1 MIDEETEV
9 IAKMFSPFN
18 TLIKLLILKLLSQS
32 VYRKDV
38 GKCR

>member
-18 TLIKLLILKLLSQS
+18 TLIKLLILKLLSQN